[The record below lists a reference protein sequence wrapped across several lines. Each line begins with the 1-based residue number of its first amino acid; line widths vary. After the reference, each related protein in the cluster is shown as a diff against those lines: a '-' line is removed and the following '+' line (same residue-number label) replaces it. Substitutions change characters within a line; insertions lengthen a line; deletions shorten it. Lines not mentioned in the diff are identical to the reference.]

1 MLLTLAS
8 VITVVVLVVVGVLLV
23 GKNKEVRKLLGLPT
37 PLSTIYHDGPY
48 ITYLGEQMLVHRGE
62 TYEGKPVVLLDE
74 RPFSER
80 QALAFSCYTDS
91 KVPTSFEFVLQK
103 NLSIPPTEYDLPERL
118 LAVSDIEGNFYAFRQ
133 LLMGNGVIDENF
145 NWTFGDGHLVL
156 LGDMFDRDIN
166 VLPCLWLI
174 YKLEQEAAARGGWV
188 HFILGNHEEMNLR
201 GDERHL
207 EEKYQRLAR
216 ELGVQYYE
224 LFSNYAELGQ
234 WIRTKN
240 SVEKIGDTLFVH
252 GGISYLVEDSGL
264 TLKQI
269 NRTVRRYLGVAEVDQ
284 EGELMMGNNGPLWYR
299 GYFGDNITQ
308 RHIERVLQTYQA
320 GQLVVGHTVVPNI
333 VSLFEE
339 RLYAIDVRQPT
350 RASPGLARALWIEQ
364 GTFYV
369 TDEHGQRK
377 AVVSR

>member
-23 GKNKEVRKLLGLPT
+23 EKNKDVRELLGFPT
-37 PLSTIYHDGPY
+37 TSSTIYHDGPY

-62 TYEGKPVVLLDE
+62 TYEGKPVVSRDE
-74 RPFSER
+74 LPFSER
-80 QALAFSCYTDS
+80 QELAFSCYTDS
-91 KVPTSFEFVLQK
+91 PVPTSFEFALQK
-103 NLSIPPTEYDLPERL
+103 NLNIPPTEYDFPERL
-118 LAVSDIEGNFYAFRQ
+118 LAVSDIEGNFYALQQ
-133 LLMGNGVIDENF
+133 LLVGNGVVDEDF
-145 NWTFGDGHLVL
+145 NWTFGSGHLVL
-156 LGDMFDRDIN
+156 LGDLFDRDIN

-174 YKLEQEAAARGGWV
+174 YKLEQEAVAQGGRV

-207 EEKYQRLAR
+207 EKKYQWLAR

-224 LFSNYAELGQ
+224 LFSNYSELGQ

-252 GGISYLVEDSGL
+252 GGISYLVEDSKL

-269 NRTVRRYLGVAEVDQ
+269 NRTVRRYIGIAEVDQ
-284 EGELMMGNNGPLWYR
+284 ESELLMGNNGPLWYR
-299 GYFGDNITQ
+299 GYFGGNITQ

-320 GQLVVGHTVVPNI
+320 EQLVVGHTVVPDI

-350 RASPGLARALWIEQ
+350 RASPGLARALWVEQ
-364 GTFYV
+364 GAFYV
-369 TDEHGQRK
+369 TDQHGQRQ
-377 AVVSR
+377 AVAAR

>member
-8 VITVVVLVVVGVLLV
+8 IITAIVLVVIGVLLL
-23 GKNKEVRKLLGLPT
+23 GKDKNLKELLRFHTAP
-37 PLSTIYHDGPY
+37 PTIYHDGPY
-48 ITYLGEQMLVHRGE
+48 ITYLGQQLLIHRGE
-62 TYEGKPVVLLDE
+62 TYEGKPVVLRDE
-74 RPFSER
+74 LPFSER

-91 KVPTSFEFVLQK
+91 EVPASFEFTLRK
-103 NLSIPPTEYDLPERL
+103 NLNIPPTEYDLPERL
-118 LAVSDIEGNFYAFRQ
+118 LAVSDIEGNFYAFHQ
-133 LLMGNGVIDENF
+133 LLVGNSVIDEDF

-174 YKLEQEAAARGGWV
+174 YKLEQEAVAQGGWV

-201 GDERHL
+201 GDDRHL
-207 EEKYQRLAR
+207 KEKYQRLAR

-240 SVEKIGDTLFVH
+240 SVEKIGNILFVH

-269 NRTVRRYLGVAEVDQ
+269 NRIVRRYLGVADVDQ
-284 EGELMMGNNGPLWYR
+284 DGRLLMGNNGPLWYR
-299 GYFGDNITQ
+299 GYFGGNITQ
-308 RHIERVLQTYQA
+308 RHIERVLQTYQVE
-320 GQLVVGHTVVPNI
+320 QMVVGHTVVPDI

-339 RLYAIDVRQPT
+339 RLYAIDVLQPT
-350 RASPGLARALWIEQ
+350 RTSPGVARALWIEQ

-369 TDEHGQRK
+369 TDQQGQRR
-377 AVVSR
+377 AVTAR

>member
-8 VITVVVLVVVGVLLV
+8 VITTIVLVVVGVLLL
-23 GKNKEVRKLLGLPT
+23 GKNKKLKELLRLQSAPPT
-37 PLSTIYHDGPY
+37 QYHDGPY
-48 ITYLGEQMLVHRGE
+48 ITYLGDRMLIHRGE
-62 TYEGKPVVLLDE
+62 TYEGRPVVRRDE
-74 RPFSER
+74 LPFSER
-80 QALAFSCYTDS
+80 QALKFTCYTDS
-91 KVPTSFEFVLQK
+91 KVPISFEFALRK
-103 NLSIPPTEYDLPERL
+103 NLNIPPTEYDPPGRL
-118 LAVSDIEGNFYAFRQ
+118 LAVSDIEGNFHALHQ
-133 LLMGNGVIDENF
+133 LLVGNGVMDEDF

-156 LGDMFDRDIN
+156 LGDLFDRDIN

-174 YKLEQEAAARGGWV
+174 YKLEQAAAAQGGWV

-207 EEKYQRLAR
+207 KEKYQRLAR

-224 LFSNYAELGQ
+224 MFSNYTELGQ

-240 SVEKIGDTLFVH
+240 AVEKIGNTLFVH

-269 NRTVRRYLGVAEVDQ
+269 NRTVRRYIGVADVDEDGQ
-284 EGELMMGNNGPLWYR
+284 LVMGNNGPLWYR
-299 GYFGDNITQ
+299 GYFGGNITQ

-320 GQLVVGHTVVPNI
+320 EQLVVGHTVVPDI

-339 RLYAIDVRQPT
+339 QLYAIDVPQPT
-350 RASPGLARALWIEQ
+350 EASPGVARALWIEQ
-364 GTFYV
+364 DTFYV
-369 TDEHGQRK
+369 TDQRGQRK
-377 AVVSR
+377 EVAAR

>member
-8 VITVVVLVVVGVLLV
+8 VITAIVLVVVGVLLL
-23 GKNKEVRKLLGLPT
+23 GKNDKLKELLRLYASSP
-37 PLSTIYHDGPY
+37 TIYHDGPY
-48 ITYLGEQMLVHRGE
+48 ITYLGKQMLVHRGE
-62 TYEGKPVVLLDE
+62 TYQGKPVVLREELL
-74 RPFSER
+74 FSER
-80 QALAFSCYTDS
+80 QALTFSCYTDS
-91 KVPTSFEFVLQK
+91 VASTSFDFTLQK

-118 LAVSDIEGNFYAFRQ
+118 LAISDIEGNFYAFHA
-133 LLMGNGVIDENF
+133 LLLGNGVIDENF
-145 NWTFGDGHLVL
+145 NWTFGNGHLVL
-156 LGDMFDRDIN
+156 LGDLFDRDIN

-174 YKLEQEAAARGGWV
+174 YKLEQEAAAQGGWV

-207 EEKYQRLAR
+207 EKKYQRLAR

-264 TLKQI
+264 ALRQI
-269 NRTVRRYLGVAEVDQ
+269 NRTVRRYIGIAEVAG
-284 EGELMMGNNGPLWYR
+284 EGELLMGNNGPLWYR
-299 GYFGDNITQ
+299 GYFGGNITQ
-308 RHIERVLQTYQA
+308 RHIERVLHTYQA
-320 GQLVVGHTVVPNI
+320 KQMVVGHTVVPDV

-350 RASPGLARALWIEQ
+350 RASAGLARALWIEK
-364 GTFYV
+364 GTFYA
-369 TDEHGQRK
+369 TDQHGQRK
-377 AVVSR
+377 AVAAR

>member
-8 VITVVVLVVVGVLLV
+8 VITALVLVVVGVLLL
-23 GKNKEVRKLLGLPT
+23 GKNKDIRNFLGLRTSP
-37 PLSTIYHDGPY
+37 STLYHDGPY
-48 ITYLGEQMLVHRGE
+48 ITYLGDRMMIHRGE
-62 TYEGKPVVLLDE
+62 TREGKPVVLREE

-80 QALAFSCYTDS
+80 QALDFTCYTDS
-91 KVPTSFEFVLQK
+91 KVPTSFAFTLQK
-103 NLSIPPTEYDLPERL
+103 NLTIPPTEYDLPERL
-118 LAVSDIEGNFYAFRQ
+118 LAVSDIEGNFYALQQ
-133 LLMGNGVIDENF
+133 LLIGNGVIDEDF
-145 NWTFGDGHLVL
+145 NWTFGTGHLVL
-156 LGDMFDRDIN
+156 LGDLFDRDIN

-174 YKLEQEAAARGGWV
+174 YKLELEAAAQGGWV

-207 EEKYQRLAR
+207 KEKYPRLAH

-224 LFSNYAELGQ
+224 LFSNYSELGQ

-240 SVEKIGDTLFVH
+240 AVEKIGNTLFVH

-269 NRTVRRYLGVAEVDQ
+269 NRGVRRHLGVADVDQ

-299 GYFGDNITQ
+299 GYFGGNITQ

-320 GQLVVGHTVVPNI
+320 GRLVVGHTMMPDLT
-333 VSLFEE
+333 SFYEE
-339 RLYAIDVRQPT
+339 KLYAIDVRQPT
-350 RASPGLARALWIEQ
+350 EASPGVARALWIEQ
-364 GTFYV
+364 GAFYV
-369 TDEHGQRK
+369 TDQLGQRK
-377 AVVSR
+377 AIAAR